1 MCVTEPLWAFL
12 AEVMDWKALWA
23 FQLLTSEC
31 YHSWLLRGTHIDPVH
46 HWKSWWK
53 YLALVKP
60 CLLFLEGQHQAP
72 AAASQKIMSF
82 VRRFN
87 SDTKAYFHPRQTTL
101 MSPGDLTMLPGQMP
115 LSPTLTQ
122 KLLTPHLG
130 IDDISGLFKISRSF
144 KMAF

>member
-1 MCVTEPLWAFL
+1 MSLFKHLPAVCVAEPPWAFL

-31 YHSWLLRGTHIDPVH
+31 HHSWLLRGTHIDPVH
-46 HWKSWWK
+46 HWKSCWKTWRWWSHAC
-53 YLALVKP
+53 YFWRGSIRP
-60 CLLFLEGQHQAP
+60 QQLLLRQT
-72 AAASQKIMSF
+72 MSF

-87 SDTKAYFHPRQTTL
+87 SDTKAYSHPHQTTL
-101 MSPGDLTMLPGQMP
+101 MSPRNLTMLPGQMP

-130 IDDISGLFKISRSF
+130 IDISGLF
-144 KMAF
+144 